1 MRGHSSTRRS
11 WPEVGQHPALQMS
24 ICRRVKSF
32 TDVISPLGNS
42 HGSES
47 VSALIVA
54 EPPASLT
61 LIKVPF
67 STCC

>member
-32 TDVISPLGNS
+32 TDSYKP
-42 HGSES
+42 
-47 VSALIVA
+47 
-54 EPPASLT
+54 
-61 LIKVPF
+61 
-67 STCC
+67 